1 MSVIPLQRHAG
12 EVEYPE
18 SDGQPMA
25 ESDLHQEEMIY
36 LKQALRNHFR
46 DVPDVYVASNMFL
59 YFKQGDPRSVVAPDL
74 FVIKGV
80 SKERR
85 KKYLL
90 WEEEGR
96 VPCFVVEVTSA
107 STRREDLL
115 TKKAC
120 YERLGVEEYF
130 LLDPL
135 GEYLESRLV
144 GYRLG
149 QGRYLPIEPGEDGSL
164 ESRTTGVLLL
174 LEGTQLRMIDAA
186 TGRPLRRPEEWVAAQ
201 EAEEARRQAAEEE
214 VARLRQELERLRSS

>member
-18 SDGQPMA
+18 SNGQPMA

-59 YFKQGDPRSVVAPDL
+59 YFKQEDPRSVVAPDL

-80 SKERR
+80 SKEPRG
-85 KKYLL
+85 KYLL
-90 WEEEGR
+90 WQEGR

-120 YERLGVEEYF
+120 YERLGVEEYL

-135 GEYLESRLV
+135 GEYLESRLA
-144 GYRLG
+144 GYRLS
-149 QGRYLPIEPGEDGSL
+149 QGRYRPIQPGDGGSL

-174 LEGTQLRMIDAA
+174 LEGTRLRMIDAA
-186 TGRPLRRPEEWVAAQ
+186 TGRPLRRPEEWFAAQ

-214 VARLRQELERLRSS
+214 VARLREELKRLRSS